1 MNLWMQIDLKIPPF
15 FVVSLLFPFATYI
28 FSLSFFIYS
37 PFFHEYKSS
46 PISERNL
53 LIFNQ
58 IIIMYICLIRGKKYK
73 VKPKNIMF
81 CNIRYLGQ
89 HLLLPW
95 GKSNFFFNQNLLQLP
110 MYVPYF
116 ILLKFN
122 KQKYIRKAVIYFVLL
137 QISKCFFHTLLRHV
151 SKEKWYET
159 REKCFHNRNPFYFNL
174 GGERGRTI
182 HQVSISAKWTS

>member
-1 MNLWMQIDLKIPPF
+1 MLNGNHYDGTDVNFISCKVGRDSNESLNANWLENLPF

-95 GKSNFFFNQNLLQLP
+95 GKSNFFFNQNFLQLP
-110 MYVPYF
+110 MYLILSYWSSTSKNTLEKLSSILCCYKFQNVSF
-116 ILLKFN
+116 IPC
-122 KQKYIRKAVIYFVLL
+122 YI
-137 QISKCFFHTLLRHV
+137 RHV
-151 SKEKWYET
+151 SKEKWFET
-159 REKCFHNRNPFYFNL
+159 RKVL
-174 GGERGRTI
+174 
-182 HQVSISAKWTS
+182 S

>member
-1 MNLWMQIDLKIPPF
+1 MLNGNHYDGTDVNFISCKVGRDSNESLNANWLENPPF
-15 FVVSLLFPFATYI
+15 FVVTLLFPFATYI

-137 QISKCFFHTLLRHV
+137 QISKCFFHTLL
-151 SKEKWYET
+151 Y
-159 REKCFHNRNPFYFNL
+159 
-174 GGERGRTI
+174 
-182 HQVSISAKWTS
+182 TSCQ

>member
-95 GKSNFFFNQNLLQLP
+95 GKSNFFFNQNFLQLP
-110 MYVPYF
+110 MYLILSYWSSTSKNTLEKLSSILCCYKFQNVSF
-116 ILLKFN
+116 IPC
-122 KQKYIRKAVIYFVLL
+122 YI
-137 QISKCFFHTLLRHV
+137 RHV
-151 SKEKWYET
+151 SKEKWFET
-159 REKCFHNRNPFYFNL
+159 RKVL
-174 GGERGRTI
+174 
-182 HQVSISAKWTS
+182 S

>member
-1 MNLWMQIDLKIPPF
+1 MLNGNHYDGTDVNFISCKVGRDSNESLNANWLENPPF

-73 VKPKNIMF
+73 GRMKWNMWRRVKRLFCCTTTIILCVCISILRVSRRSEPCFPTKNLF
-81 CNIRYLGQ
+81 AHRKLCQREATSKNVNILSQ
-89 HLLLPW
+89 
-95 GKSNFFFNQNLLQLP
+95 S
-110 MYVPYF
+110 
-116 ILLKFN
+116 
-122 KQKYIRKAVIYFVLL
+122 
-137 QISKCFFHTLLRHV
+137 
-151 SKEKWYET
+151 
-159 REKCFHNRNPFYFNL
+159 
-174 GGERGRTI
+174 
-182 HQVSISAKWTS
+182 